1 MTTNYRGT
9 FIQVAVDCPVDR
21 AQMPPLDPTK
31 PSVAALQYE
40 LLAAQPYHFT
50 SDELL
55 FAVHAR
61 RAGIPDDQLEQE
73 RERFFAKPQACLRS
87 SPLSKRY
94 GWGTH
99 HDEHGR
105 VALVGLGSPDYD
117 RLAADTSLTQK
128 RALRSAK

>member
-1 MTTNYRGT
+1 MTTNYRDT

-31 PSVAALQYE
+31 PSVAVLQFE
-40 LLAAQPYHFT
+40 LLASQPYHFT

-55 FAVHAR
+55 FAVHAQ
-61 RAGIPDDQLEQE
+61 RAGIPDDQLERE
-73 RERFFAKPQACLRS
+73 REQLFAKPQACLRS

-99 HDEHGR
+99 HDEHCR
-105 VALVGLGSPDYD
+105 ISLVGLGSQEYD
-117 RLAADTSLTQK
+117 RLATDTSLTQK